1 MWLDCESD
9 NRDWPDPRVAI
20 LAPSKTNE
28 EHIPTQLLLVN
39 QQKTNKILHP
49 EDPQLRPPQRL
60 KKLAIKPDLSLKF
73 DALNGVTK
81 KTL

>member
-20 LAPSKTNE
+20 LAPLQTNE

-49 EDPQLRPPQRL
+49 EDAQPLLPQRL
-60 KKLAIKPDLSLKF
+60 KNLQWNLIFLSNLM
-73 DALNGVTK
+73 L
-81 KTL
+81 

>member
-20 LAPSKTNE
+20 LAPLQTNE

-39 QQKTNKILHP
+39 QQKQTRYYIQKTHNP
-49 EDPQLRPPQRL
+49 VPPAL
-60 KKLAIKPDLSLKF
+60 KKLAMEPDLSLKF